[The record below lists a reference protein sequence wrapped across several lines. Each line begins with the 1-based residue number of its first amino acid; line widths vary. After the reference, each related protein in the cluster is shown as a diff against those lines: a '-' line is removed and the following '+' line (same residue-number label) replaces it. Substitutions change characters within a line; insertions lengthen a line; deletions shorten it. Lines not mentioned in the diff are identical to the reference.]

1 MKRFMAILLTI
12 AIMISSV
19 VIVSAEDTVL
29 TLNTAKKVSIIVDK
43 ETYDNSVVYT
53 FKPTETAWYWFT
65 SSGQSEYADP
75 FAQVYSDS
83 SCSYESQI
91 AIGEDTMIDGNYDLN
106 FKFSAYLTANT
117 TYYVKACAYVYG
129 GVDADTLEYNLLV
142 TKAMTPTSIEIN
154 EPSDKYGYVGNSEF
168 LSCSFMPTNAMTTV
182 TWTTS
187 DSSIATVDETGCV
200 NFKKKGTVTIT
211 ATGAGFTDSIT
222 FEVKDVEG
230 IELYDIDEIGY
241 AGESFYFSYRLNPDK
256 VGTNVTWSFGDDS
269 FFVVDE
275 TSSVVGTGYCSGT
288 YASDV
293 TGDTTI
299 TVTTENG
306 LTDTVNITIKELVE
320 PEAITIDS
328 SISVGLGDDFSV
340 DYALTPSNSKS
351 YTTWTSSNPS
361 VVDCS
366 WVYPEDK
373 YGEGTAYLKA
383 IGAGTTII
391 TVTTE
396 NGKTDTIEVT
406 VEEPEY
412 TEISPVQ
419 DKSITFEKASDKF
432 LFKFI
437 PEEDGLYVFEAT
449 DDTFNSQAVLLN
461 SVLEPIKDDN
471 DSGLG
476 VSFAVGD
483 YLYKGNAYFLEV
495 SSLESTGTISISV
508 RKTYYPSAIEIDET
522 FLEDVRVGDL
532 VRMMYTLEPANS
544 YVDLMWTSS
553 DPTILDFLSDGIFV
567 AYGEGTATI
576 TVEASYYANEYDYR
590 VLTDEVEITITA
602 PDSIVLEENKTTS
615 VTTVEGE
622 SVLYKFVPNSTGNY
636 VFFSDCQS
644 DVAAKAIFRDGS
656 MISLEESVKRTTDN
670 NFAIVSQ
677 LTKGETYYFEVSS
690 EVAATFNICVK
701 QATEVKSFVFSSG
714 EKIADYV
721 GYEETL
727 KFEFTP
733 IDSYSKITLKSSDE
747 SVVEVSE
754 GGYIVFVG
762 IGNATI
768 TATAENG
775 VTATIQVEVL
785 APIDL
790 ETSKPVNVEID
801 PEKGIWINYTVSADG
816 SYLLKTEDFNELY
829 WILWDSEGNWI
840 ESVSAKYLAKDWK
853 AGDTFSIQ
861 IINSNSEKVSDNLR
875 IDMLGDSDSSN
886 KIDTRDLIILKR
898 SLVSGYNVKCNPE
911 AANVNGDAGL
921 TPFDVIYLARFI
933 ANNGKPTLATT
944 YSKSAIH

>member
-91 AIGEDTMIDGNYDLN
+91 ATGEDTTTNGTYDLN
-106 FKFSAYLTANT
+106 FRFSAYLTANT

-129 GVDADTLEYNLLV
+129 GVDADVLEYDLLV
-142 TKAMTPTSIEIN
+142 TKAAAPTGIEIN
-154 EPSDKYGYVGNSEF
+154 NPSNKYGYVGNSEF
-168 LSCSFMPTNAMTTV
+168 LTYSVTPSDAMTSV
-182 TWTTS
+182 TWKTS
-187 DSSIATVDETGCV
+187 DESIATIDETGFV
-200 NFKKKGTVTIT
+200 QFHKKGTVTIT
-211 ATGAGFTDSIT
+211 ATGAGFTDTIT
-222 FEVKDVEG
+222 FEVKDAEA
-230 IELYDIDEIGY
+230 IEIDGSDIIGY
-241 AGESFYFSYRLNPDK
+241 AGEPFYFTYKLTPDR
-256 VGTNVTWSFGDDS
+256 VDTEVEWSFGDES
-269 FFVVDE
+269 FFNVE
-275 TSSVVGTGYCSGT
+275 YNSSDIGMGYCVGT
-288 YASDV
+288 YAEDK
-293 TGDTTI
+293 TGNTTI

-306 LTDTVNITIKELVE
+306 LTDTVNVTIKELVD
-320 PEAITIDS
+320 ATAVTIDS
-328 SISVGLGDDFSV
+328 SLTVGLGSYFSI
-340 DYALTPSNSKS
+340 DYALTPSNSKTS
-351 YTTWTSSNPS
+351 TTWTSSNPS

-366 WVYPEDK
+366 AVYPEDT
-373 YGEGTAYLKA
+373 YGGGAAHLRA
-383 IGAGTTII
+383 IGAGKTTI
-391 TVTTE
+391 TVTTA

-406 VEEPEY
+406 VEAPEY
-412 TEISPVQ
+412 IDISPVQ
-419 DKSITFEKASDKF
+419 DKSITFEAADDVF
-432 LFKFI
+432 LFKFT
-437 PEEDGLYVFEAT
+437 PEEDGLYVFEAS
-449 DDTFNSQAVLLN
+449 DDAFNSQAVLLD
-461 SVLEPIKDDN
+461 STLEPIKSDN

-483 YLYKGNAYFLEV
+483 YLYKGNTYFLEV

-522 FLEDVRVGDL
+522 FLEDVRVGDQ

-544 YVDLMWTSS
+544 YVDLMWKSS

-602 PDSIVLEENKTTS
+602 PDSIALEENKATS

-622 SVLYKFVPNSTGNY
+622 SVLYKFVPNETGNY

-656 MISLEESVKRTTDN
+656 MISLEESAERTTDN

-690 EVAATFNICVK
+690 EVAATFNVCVK
-701 QATEVKSFVFSSG
+701 KATEVKSFIFSSG
-714 EKIADYV
+714 KTITDYV

-727 KFEFTP
+727 SFEFTP

-747 SVVEVSE
+747 SVVEVYE

-762 IGNATI
+762 IGKATI
-768 TATAENG
+768 TATTENG
-775 VTATIQVEVL
+775 VSATIQIEVL
-785 APIDL
+785 APIDM
-790 ETSKPVNVEID
+790 ETSKPVDVEID
-801 PEKGIWINYTVSADG
+801 PEKGIWINYTVPSSG
-816 SYLLKTEDFNELY
+816 SYLLKTEDSNELY
-829 WILWDSEGNWI
+829 WIVWDGEGNWI
-840 ESVSAKYLAKDWK
+840 ESVSAKYIARDWK
-853 AGDTFSIQ
+853 AGDVLSIQ
-861 IINSNSEKVSDNLR
+861 IINSNSEKVSDILR
-875 IDMLGDSDSSN
+875 VDMLADVDGN
-886 KIDTRDLIILKR
+886 GVVNGRDKVTVRR
-898 SLVSGYNVKCNPE
+898 SLVGGYTVTCNENV
-911 AANVNGDAGL
+911 ADLNGDGRISPLDLANISRQMAGGW
-921 TPFDVIYLARFI
+921 FDSFASIY
-933 ANNGKPTLATT
+933 GK
-944 YSKSAIH
+944 